1 MYHNSATRKA
11 ETVQSGGDRGGWWD
25 EKTTDEVGCL
35 NTLMN
40 SLNEVISVHFA
51 RKLTNA

>member
-1 MYHNSATRKA
+1 MNDIVVNQMIHMTFILYI
-11 ETVQSGGDRGGWWD
+11 

-40 SLNEVISVHFA
+40 SLNDVIL
-51 RKLTNA
+51 RDN